1 MREEIK
7 IKILENL
14 LEEITKKYDYFISKQ
29 EEKYKETYEKAVKD
43 SLTGLYNRFYFLDS
57 LRRSII
63 RTKRKR
69 EKVFIIFVD
78 LDNFK
83 PINDYFGHIEG
94 DKVLKEVAKILKENF
109 REYDIVSRFG
119 GDEFLVLFVGEEL
132 PIDRVEKI
140 KKIVED
146 KFKKYHLSFSYGI
159 SVYPDDIKEKNLY
172 TDNII
177 KKLLKIADERMYK
190 MKEEKKK
197 NQEILNL

>member
-14 LEEITKKYDYFISKQ
+14 LEEITKRYDYFISKQ

-190 MKEEKKK
+190 MKEEKKEK
-197 NQEILNL
+197 SRNT